1 VLATD
6 NLRPEVLI
14 KVRSTL
20 RDMQEG
26 KEKTA
31 GEQTPMRVY
40 EDAIYEVRG
49 LNLRERDLR
58 YADFSDSSFPGAQ
71 LYKAE
76 MNHAQL
82 ENVDLRNASMEQ
94 SQLLGA
100 KLSRATLTGAKLSKA
115 TLTGADLSDAML
127 TGANLSGA
135 TLTGA
140 YLFGATLIGAD
151 LSGEDTTLTGA
162 YLIGATLTGAK
173 LSRATLTGADLSQA
187 TLTGAD
193 LNHATL
199 TGADLGLA
207 TLTGADLSHATLTGA
222 YLNYATLT
230 GADLSHASQGGM
242 NLGPKPITGV
252 LSRADLDGAVK
263 TLQHQ
268 GVELAMLEWIKA
280 MLGARLGEETTGL
293 DFNACL
299 GESCDPN
306 RAQHNAKAWASVFR
320 EMACPGIEGIN
331 PWHAILRLKFRKTT
345 ACLICSRNLSSH
357 IRTAAREALLDLA
370 RGPCADDLAKHIPD
384 DIRAEAQQNKPRSP

>member
-1 VLATD
+1 LPEHLAVTTPTLVFFHTNRSWFHRTLTVRERVLATD

-151 LSGEDTTLTGA
+151 LSGEDT
-162 YLIGATLTGAK
+162 
-173 LSRATLTGADLSQA
+173 
-187 TLTGAD
+187 
-193 LNHATL
+193 
-199 TGADLGLA
+199 